1 MDMQLPPSKQ
11 SGFTLIELVVVIVV
25 LGIVSIGMSGIIRQ
39 AMDSVITVS
48 EREDLVR
55 EGSFL
60 TERFNRELSA
70 AVPNSVRIMG
80 NALVHCIEFVPA
92 KSSGTYLSLPLDGGA
107 SDTADIVL
115 RADIQGN
122 VFVPSTS
129 DFAIVYP
136 TNAAQVYNTNANHRQ
151 AVLSCTDDGAD
162 SDCSTLDDADSV
174 VQLQV
179 SGGFAETSPSR
190 RMYFAHQA
198 VSYCMRGGEV
208 YRHVS
213 NINETQS
220 LFTVNGSLMAK
231 NVVNQLT
238 PNPATGLQSPF
249 KSIGATFNRNAAT
262 QSLFI
267 FGREDER
274 VTFMQEVQIPNVP

>member
-1 MDMQLPPSKQ
+1 MHKRLTTSKQ
-11 SGFTLIELVVVIVV
+11 LGFTLIELIVVIVV
-25 LGIVSIGMSGIIRQ
+25 LGVVSIGMSGIIRQ

-70 AVPNSVRIMG
+70 AVPNSVRITG

-92 KSSGTYLSLPLDGGA
+92 TYSGTYLSLPLDGSG
-107 SDTADIVL
+107 SDVVDLVL
-115 RADIQGN
+115 RANIQGQA
-122 VFVPSTS
+122 FVPSTS

-136 TNAAQVYNTNANHRQ
+136 TSAAQVYDTDANHRK
-151 AVLSCTDDGAD
+151 AVLSCSDDGAD
-162 SDCSTLDDADSV
+162 TDCSSLDDADNV

-190 RMYFAHQA
+190 RMYFANGA

-208 YRHVS
+208 YRHVDT
-213 NINETQS
+213 INETQTLYTAS
-220 LFTVNGSLMAK
+220 ASLMAQ
-231 NVVNQLT
+231 NVVNMLSS
-238 PNPATGLQSPF
+238 NPATGSQSPF